1 MISQRSKTTL
11 FYFSIASVVI
21 CVIVIFA
28 MIREGNKNPGQ
39 LMYKRYCEN
48 CHLEDGLGLG
58 ELMPPLAGSDYL
70 RDRQD
75 ELPCMILN
83 GMKGEIMVNGVMFN
97 EEMPPAENITSGQI
111 LNIINYVNNA
121 WGNDNKVWNLR
132 EVNEK
137 LEECP

>member
-1 MISQRSKTTL
+1 
-11 FYFSIASVVI
+11 
-21 CVIVIFA
+21 VIFA
-28 MIREGNKNPGQ
+28 MIREGNKNPGKI
-39 LMYKRYCEN
+39 MYKRYCEN

-58 ELMPPLAGSDYL
+58 ELMPPLTGSDYL

-97 EEMPPAENITSGQI
+97 EEMPPSENITSGQI
-111 LNIINYVNNA
+111 LNIINYINSA
-121 WGNDNKVWNLR
+121 WGNDYDDWNLR
-132 EVNEK
+132 QVKEK

>member
-1 MISQRSKTTL
+1 MISNRSKTTL
-11 FYFSIASVVI
+11 FYFSIASIII

-28 MIREGNKNPGQ
+28 MIREGNKNPGKI
-39 LMYKRYCEN
+39 MYKRYCEN

-70 RDRQD
+70 RDNQA
-75 ELPCMILN
+75 ELPCMIMY
-83 GMKGEIMVNGVMFN
+83 GMKGEIEVNGVKFN
-97 EEMPPAENITSGQI
+97 EEMPPAEDITKGQI
-111 LNIINYVNNA
+111 LNIINYINNA
-121 WGNDNKVWNLR
+121 WGNDYGDWNLR